1 MEEGLISRF
10 IETEILPFITL
21 KEGDREFEKIAEG
34 MIKEKTET
42 LNRRIR
48 TEAGHITAYEKGLT
62 DARNA
67 ETAESYRQKITE
79 KEETIEALR
88 EERNGLKGLSILSL
102 VDFFKNAEGF
112 SLLDKYEKASF
123 LPFFLKSITFDE
135 IHEEQYRYVHPHNRK
150 SKPYQKI
157 VTSLEL
163 EPYFKELFILN
174 RYHGGI
180 D

>member
-1 MEEGLISRF
+1 MN
-10 IETEILPFITL
+10 ITSL
-21 KEGDREFEKIAEG
+21 CDFFRDAEDFSELDKFEK
-34 MIKEKTET
+34 
-42 LNRRIR
+42 
-48 TEAGHITAYEKGLT
+48 
-62 DARNA
+62 
-67 ETAESYRQKITE
+67 S
-79 KEETIEALR
+79 
-88 EERNGLKGLSILSL
+88 
-102 VDFFKNAEGF
+102 V
-112 SLLDKYEKASF
+112 F

-174 RYHGGI
+174 KYHGGI